1 VWILKRNK
9 NREKGSNCNKDI
21 EWASTFYNDR
31 LRNAKIEIE
40 TGRERK
46 RLNQKRKRMK

>member
-1 VWILKRNK
+1 VWRLKRNSERK
-9 NREKGSNCNKDI
+9 VVIVIKGI